1 MIANVF
7 KQALREPLVHFL
19 AAGAVL
25 FLVMGQFGSEDTFD
39 RSITINE
46 AEVTRLA
53 SQWEQTW
60 SRPPSAQE
68 LDSVI
73 RDYIKEEVYFREA
86 MRLGLDADDPI
97 IRRRLRAKMEFL
109 ATAEIQNMEPSD
121 AALQRFYAANKMRY
135 AEKPTFSFDQQFL
148 GEEKDIAKALVA
160 ALTAGKPMQA
170 QPLSVA
176 GSMENAP
183 SDSIAQ
189 QFGDAFADS
198 LRTLPQGRWSGP
210 VQSGF
215 GWHAVR
221 VRKIIAAGSPKL
233 SDIRQ
238 RISNDWRAE
247 TQTKREAAAYQA
259 LLDGYD
265 IRIAKP

>member
-1 MIANVF
+1 MMRDWV

-19 AAGAVL
+19 AAGSAL
-25 FLVMGQFGSEDTFD
+25 FLLMGQFGAEDSLD

-46 AEVTRLA
+46 ADVARLA

-60 SRPPSAQE
+60 RRPPTPPI
-68 LDSVI
+68 LDNLI
-73 RDYIKEEVYFREA
+73 RDYIKEEIYFREA
-86 MRLGLDADDPI
+86 MRLGLDLDDPV

-109 ATAEIQNMEPSD
+109 ATAQIQNMEPSQ
-121 AALQRFYAANKMRY
+121 AALQSFYAANKIRY
-135 AEKPTFSFDQQFL
+135 AEKPVYSFDQQFL
-148 GEEKDIAKALVA
+148 GEDEDAAKASVM
-160 ALTAGKPMQA
+160 ALNAGKPVQA

-176 GSMENAP
+176 SSMDKAA
-183 SDSIAQ
+183 SDTIARE
-189 QFGDAFADS
+189 FGDGFADS
-198 LRTLPQGRWSGP
+198 LRTLAQGRWSGP

-221 VRKIIAAGSPKL
+221 VREVVPSGTPPL
-233 SDIRQ
+233 SNIRQ
-238 RISNDWRAE
+238 RVSNDWRAQ
-247 TQTKREAAAYQA
+247 TQAKREAAAYQA

>member
-1 MIANVF
+1 MMRDWV

-19 AAGAVL
+19 AAGSAL
-25 FLVMGQFGSEDTFD
+25 FLLMGQFNGEDSLD

-46 AEVTRLA
+46 AEVARLA

-60 SRPPSAQE
+60 RRPPTQQQ
-68 LDSVI
+68 LDSLI
-73 RDYIKEEVYFREA
+73 RDYIKEEIYFREA
-86 MRLGLDADDPI
+86 MRLGLDVDDPV

-109 ATAEIQNMEPSD
+109 ATAQIQNMEPTD
-121 AALQRFYAANKMRY
+121 AALQSFYAANKIRY
-135 AEKPTFSFDQQFL
+135 AEKPAYSFDQQFL
-148 GEEKDIAKALVA
+148 GEDEDSAKASVVA
-160 ALTAGKPMQA
+160 LNAGKPVQT
-170 QPLSVA
+170 QPLSVSA
-176 GSMENAP
+176 NMDNAA
-183 SDSIAQ
+183 SDSIVRE
-189 QFGDAFADS
+189 FGDGFANS

-221 VRKIIAAGSPKL
+221 VRNVVASGTPLL

-238 RISNDWRAE
+238 MVSNDWRAE
-247 TQTKREAAAYQA
+247 TQAKREAAAYQA